1 MKGSGGSITAQRG
14 RSGVN
19 FIELLVIYDQE
30 GGEGWELEGQISCKY
45 LARILGSNKSQ
56 HPPSN
61 VLKVKVVVVGIL
73 VLDLN
78 GVNTTVI
85 PF

>member
-1 MKGSGGSITAQRG
+1 MKGSGGSTAQRG
-14 RSGVN
+14 RTGVN
-19 FIELLVIYDQE
+19 FIELLVIYDQQ
-30 GGEGWELEGQISCKY
+30 GGEGWEQAGQISCKY

-61 VLKVKVVVVGIL
+61 VLKVKVVVGI
-73 VLDLN
+73 LDLN